1 MDVMRQTLQ
10 NVFGLD
16 DFRPGQEDA
25 IRAVMSGRDTVVV
38 MPTGAG
44 KSLCYQLPALHLRG
58 VTLVVS
64 PLLSLIKDQV
74 DKLGGIGLDASQLDS
89 TRTTREQ
96 AAVVHDLAHE
106 RLEFVLTT
114 PERMNSVEF
123 QRALH
128 DAAID
133 LIVIDE
139 AHCISQWGHDFRP
152 AYLGLRRAIDAVGR
166 PPVLALTATAPRR
179 TLDDISQQLGL
190 RDAAVFNHGI
200 YRPNLFH
207 EVRPASGDGDKLDQ
221 LVPLISME
229 SGSGIVYASTV
240 RNAETVYRRI
250 TGLGADA
257 ELYHGRLSASAR
269 RGAQQRFMSG
279 ASRLMVATNAFG
291 MGIDKPD
298 IRFVVHYN
306 MPGSLEAYY
315 QEAGRAGRDGGSA
328 RCVVLWGKDDA
339 RTHQFFLHTRY
350 PRPSAIKD
358 VIAALARAGDRG
370 LALPELSER
379 TGVSRRKIQVILN
392 ALDQTGMLR
401 IAVDGRLH
409 ASGECGVDVEALA
422 ATYGALRESDGQK
435 LQQMTVYCQTALC
448 RWRKLLDYFDDH
460 DVAAEACEHCDNCRR
475 RLSRAASASL

>member
-16 DFRPGQEDA
+16 EFRPGQEDV
-25 IRAVMSGRDTVVV
+25 IRAVMSGHDTVVV

-44 KSLCYQLPALHLRG
+44 KSLCYQLPSLHLPG

-64 PLLSLIKDQV
+64 PLISLIKDQV
-74 DKLGGIGLDASQLDS
+74 DKLGGLGLDASQLDS

-96 AAVVHDLAHE
+96 AGVIDDVARE

-114 PERMNSVEF
+114 PERMNSADF
-123 QRALH
+123 QRAVKG
-128 DAAID
+128 AAID

-152 AYLGLRRAIDAVGR
+152 SYLGLRRAIEAVGR
-166 PPVLALTATAPRR
+166 PPVLALTATASRR
-179 TLDDISQQLGL
+179 TLDDIGQQLGL
-190 RDAAVFNHGI
+190 RDVTVFNHGI

-221 LVPLISME
+221 LVPLVSSE
-229 SGSGIVYASTV
+229 SGAGIVYASTV
-240 RNAETVYRRI
+240 RNAETVYRRL

-269 RGAQQRFMSG
+269 RGAQERFMSG
-279 ASRLMVATNAFG
+279 DSRLMVATNAFG

-298 IRFVVHYN
+298 LRFVIHYN

-315 QEAGRAGRDGGSA
+315 QEAGRAGRDGEPA
-328 RCVVLWGKDDA
+328 RCIVLWGKDDA

-350 PRPSAIKD
+350 PRPSSIKD
-358 VIAALARAGDRG
+358 VIAALERAGERG
-370 LALPELSER
+370 LAMRELSER
-379 TGVSRRKIQVILN
+379 IEISTRKTQVIVN
-392 ALDQTGMLR
+392 ALDDAGILR
-401 IAVDGRLH
+401 IASDGRLH
-409 ASGECGVDVEALA
+409 ATGESGVDLDALA
-422 ATYGALRESDGQK
+422 ATYGALRESDVQK

-460 DVAAEACEHCDNCRR
+460 DVAAEACGHCDNCERG
-475 RLSRAASASL
+475 LSRTTPASL